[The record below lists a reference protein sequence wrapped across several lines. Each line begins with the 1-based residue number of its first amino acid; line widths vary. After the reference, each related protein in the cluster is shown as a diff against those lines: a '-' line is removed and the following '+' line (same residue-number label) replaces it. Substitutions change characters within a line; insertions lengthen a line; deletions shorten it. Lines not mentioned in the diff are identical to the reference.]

1 MPVRGNRRSILWAAL
16 ALVLVTALATYQIT
30 AGFYQARLAEMRD
43 GLSYLGEA
51 ENFRDLLQVAE
62 HIRDQAVGNPAPETL
77 VQGAIAGMVDAL
89 DDRYSVYLPADQYRR
104 LLDQNSGSFEG
115 IGVVVELSEGLV
127 TIVTPL
133 PGTPGERV
141 GLQPQD
147 VILAVDGHS
156 VTGMTLLEAVGL
168 ITGPQHTQVRLTIQR
183 GSEQLEMMV
192 EREHIELPTVDSI
205 MLPANTGYLRLFFFN
220 ERTAQLTAQALDGL
234 RAQGMEKLILDLRR
248 NPGGL
253 LEDALRVAEMLV
265 PEGPILIL
273 EDQLGQRLTRYS
285 YSQGL
290 GMPLAVLIDEGSA
303 SAAEIVAGAVRDR
316 AAGTLVGTSTYGKGS
331 VQTIIAL
338 DTGAGRKLT
347 SGHVL
352 TPRGIAL
359 AGEGLEPALA
369 VAASVP
375 LGMERPN
382 MPQDDQLRAAWKLL
396 NE

>member
-1 MPVRGNRRSILWAAL
+1 
-16 ALVLVTALATYQIT
+16 
-30 AGFYQARLAEMRD
+30 
-43 GLSYLGEA
+43 
-51 ENFRDLLQVAE
+51 
-62 HIRDQAVGNPAPETL
+62 
-77 VQGAIAGMVDAL
+77 
-89 DDRYSVYLPADQYRR
+89 
-104 LLDQNSGSFEG
+104 
-115 IGVVVELSEGLV
+115 
-127 TIVTPL
+127 
-133 PGTPGERV
+133 
-141 GLQPQD
+141 
-147 VILAVDGHS
+147 
-156 VTGMTLLEAVGL
+156 
-168 ITGPQHTQVRLTIQR
+168 LTIQR

-290 GMPLAVLIDEGSA
+290 GMPLVVLIDEGSA

-338 DTGAGRKLT
+338 DSGAGLKLT
-347 SGHVL
+347 SGHFL

-359 AGEGLEPALA
+359 DGEGLEPDLA